1 MTPTTFGTAGPTGRR
16 PVVDDHPILLIEF
29 ARAVVMVTLAVLAIT
44 AVLPAILHLASL
56 PFR

>member
-1 MTPTTFGTAGPTGRR
+1 MAGPTYER
-16 PVVDDHPILLIEF
+16 PAVDDHPSLLIEL
-29 ARAVVMVTLAVLAIT
+29 ARAVATVALAVLAIT